1 MFNLSLTACSF
12 YLKKRN
18 SRGEEHI
25 YALNSSVR
33 GESEDG
39 NAYSFEDCEGMF
51 RSFFQN
57 YTSIQIDDDK
67 QQTFKCDFDSYTYVD
82 DENFRMYYIKIL
94 SGNYGS
100 ASDIL
105 DSDSQKIVYQKK
117 ASDIDT
123 RPFYL
128 FIIFPKD
135 NKKVTVQKGMLIF
148 QNVGPL
154 GIKTITTSL
163 IKKYFAEKFKSTLI
177 CSTIS
182 VDLFIKKIIKKENI
196 KKLRITRNLRP
207 SDTADRIYKGYG
219 HETRELKNLNFS
231 DDIWTKIISNIHW
244 MAGHRSSVFEF
255 EDIDYDNLKLI
266 VDVGGRDRTIDIH
279 NLSNLSIIEA
289 IPDDI
294 RMADGHPNLP
304 KLVDHFKL
312 VTNEY
317 LNEMVLTIIP

>member
-25 YALNSSVR
+25 YALNKPVH
-33 GESEDG
+33 GESESG
-39 NAYSFEDCEGMF
+39 EVYSFDDCEGMF

-57 YTSIQIDDDK
+57 YTLLQKDDDK
-67 QQTFKCDFDSYTYVD
+67 QQTFKCDFDSYTYVE
-82 DENFRMYYIKIL
+82 DENFKMYYLKIL
-94 SGNYGS
+94 SGTYGS

-105 DSDSQKIVYQKK
+105 DGDGEKTVYQKK
-117 ASDIDT
+117 ASDIDS

-135 NKKVTVQKGMLIF
+135 NKKVIVQKGMLIF

-154 GIKTITTSL
+154 GIKTITTGL
-163 IKKYFAEKFKSTLI
+163 MKKYFAENFKSTLI

-182 VDLFIKKIIKKENI
+182 VDLFIKKIIKKETI
-196 KKLRITRNLRP
+196 KRIRIARNLKP
-207 SDTADRIYKGYG
+207 SDMADRIYPGYG
-219 HETRELKNLNFS
+219 HEVREIKNLNFKDS
-231 DDIWTKIISNIHW
+231 VWDKIMNSIHY
-244 MAGHRSSVFEF
+244 MAGNKSSVFEF
-255 EDIDYDNLKLI
+255 ENVDYDNLKLI
-266 VDVGGRDRTIDIH
+266 VDVGGRNRTIDIH

-289 IPDDI
+289 IPDEI

-304 KLVDHFKL
+304 KLVEHFKL
-312 VTNEY
+312 VANEY
-317 LNEMVLTIIP
+317 LSEMVLTIIP